1 MVENKD
7 FDLHGT
13 GGTEV
18 KGVKGFLRD
27 FLAGICIGVAFIIP
41 GFSGG
46 SVAAILGVYQKMINA
61 VANVFKEMKKSIIT
75 LLPIGLGLVIGAGA
89 LLFPLGYLLSVFP
102 LPTVSFFVGLAIGAI
117 PSMTARVKGKPDSN
131 NIIALSIPLVLT
143 LMISF
148 IPGGADVNLFDISFG
163 GYVLIFLVGMLG
175 SCALVVP
182 GISGSMLLLIL
193 GYYRPIL
200 NIFTEHLLLFKDIWH
215 SILVIG
221 VCGAGMAAGFFI
233 ISVIMKKC
241 FEKYP
246 RGTYFAIIGFIIGS
260 LPAVYISTMKDAG
273 MISNSFEIISVP
285 SSPIHYVA
293 CLFLVIMG
301 IGASYAFANF
311 AERKAE

>member
-148 IPGGADVNLFDISFG
+148 IPGGADVNLFDIRFG

-182 GISGSMLLLIL
+182 
-193 GYYRPIL
+193 
-200 NIFTEHLLLFKDIWH
+200 
-215 SILVIG
+215 
-221 VCGAGMAAGFFI
+221 
-233 ISVIMKKC
+233 
-241 FEKYP
+241 
-246 RGTYFAIIGFIIGS
+246 
-260 LPAVYISTMKDAG
+260 
-273 MISNSFEIISVP
+273 
-285 SSPIHYVA
+285 
-293 CLFLVIMG
+293 
-301 IGASYAFANF
+301 
-311 AERKAE
+311 